1 MVAEPEGVSAPS
13 GPCHHHVEKI
23 AVTKDKLF
31 ELAVS
36 LAAANISAGQFNN
49 GMNFGTIVYDDTQ
62 TAYECLERLWS
73 EISEEIPQ
81 TEVGAGEGGIS
92 H

>member
-1 MVAEPEGVSAPS
+1 MKKE
-13 GPCHHHVEKI
+13 
-23 AVTKDKLF
+23 KLF

-49 GMNFGTIVYDDTQ
+49 GLNFGSIVYDDTQ
-62 TAYECLERLWS
+62 TAFYMLEKLWNEVS
-73 EISEEIPQ
+73 GEPDETDDTSVANTEI
-81 TEVGAGEGGIS
+81 T